1 MKRKSVLMCRT
12 ALGSM
17 SGRERPE
24 REIDALD
31 IVYTKLLLGHK
42 ATRTQGAGARRADAR
57 RALERQEAAERVKH
71 VGLNSWTRP

>member
-17 SGRERPE
+17 SGRAPPE

-31 IVYTKLLLGHK
+31 IAYTKLLLGHK
-42 ATRTQGAGARRADAR
+42 AVRTQGAGARRAHER
-57 RALERQEAAERVKH
+57 RTRERQAAAERSKH
-71 VGLNSWTRP
+71 VS